1 MAKLFYARI
10 SKIDYEKGLADI
22 TIEEHEKQVINDVPF
37 LAGVYEMPKI
47 KERVA
52 VLLEYSGKDFD
63 KGIIL
68 GPMFSADKE
77 PKETGK
83 GLFVK
88 YFSDGTKMK
97 YDSNNKTMEVTAENL
112 KVKNVTAESAKIKK
126 LDVENET
133 YRTLV
138 RKDG

>member
-1 MAKLFYARI
+1 
-10 SKIDYEKGLADI
+10 
-22 TIEEHEKQVINDVPF
+22 
-37 LAGVYEMPKI
+37 MPKI

-97 YDSNNKTMEVTAENL
+97 YDSNNRTMEVTAENL
-112 KVKNVTAESAKIKK
+112 KVKNVTAESAKIKN